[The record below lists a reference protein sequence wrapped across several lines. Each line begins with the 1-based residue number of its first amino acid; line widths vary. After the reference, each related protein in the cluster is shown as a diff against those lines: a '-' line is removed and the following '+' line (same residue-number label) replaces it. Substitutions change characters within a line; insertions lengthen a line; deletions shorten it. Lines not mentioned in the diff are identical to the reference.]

1 MPEERSAEV
10 VGGVRLHV
18 AGPVATVTLDR
29 PPRNAQVPSTWAA
42 LAAIPEQLDDGVR
55 VIVLRATGRIFSA
68 GLDLAM
74 LAPGGVAGEPSAAEL
89 AADPALDQRIA
100 SFQRG
105 FTWWADHPAISI
117 AVVQGH
123 AVGAGFQLALAADLR
138 VVSTAAR
145 FAMAEI
151 TLGLVPDLG
160 GPRRLA
166 ELAGPAAALDLVAT
180 GRSVPALEAARLRLA
195 DRVAEPDQLEA
206 EVDQLVGSLLAV
218 PAPAL
223 RAAKG
228 IMSGVL
234 DRPRDQQL
242 ACERAAQA
250 PLLAALVARSPSA

>member
-1 MPEERSAEV
+1 MPVERFGASA
-10 VGGVRLHV
+10 GGVRLQV
-18 AGPVATVTLDR
+18 DGAVATVTLDR
-29 PPRNAQVPSTWAA
+29 PPRNAQVPSTWEA
-42 LAAIPEQLDDGVR
+42 LAAIPDQLPDNVS

-74 LAPGGVAGEPSAAEL
+74 LKPEGVVGEPTAAEL
-89 AADPALDQRIA
+89 AADPRLDDRIA
-100 SFQRG
+100 SFQDG

-138 VVSTAAR
+138 VLTTTAS

-166 ELAGPAAALDLVAT
+166 VLAGPAAALDLVAT
-180 GRSVPALEAARLRLA
+180 GRAVTAAEAARLGLA
-195 DRVAEPDQLEA
+195 DRVAQPELLEA
-206 EVDQLVGSLLAV
+206 EVDQLVRSLLAV
-218 PAPAL
+218 PEAAL

-228 IMSGVL
+228 LMSGVL
-234 DRPRDQQL
+234 ERSRDQQL
-242 ACERAAQA
+242 ARDRAAQA
-250 PLLAALVARSPSA
+250 PLLRALVTRSPSA